1 MVGEQEESDTCPGYG
16 HDQQQQP
23 LVKNCMVHVP
33 TIDLAEYLSSKTS
46 QEVAQIFDYIR
57 MCCTGIK
64 REVKELDKSQSKVEQ
79 CVISSPRTK
88 YLSALGLKPVTLNP
102 SKMGMRRASKR
113 LRLAVKRTSTWSS
126 EDARDDLRGSSV
138 SVSRT
143 VMEKTPSKKVHFP
156 AEPVSDSVLIPR
168 RPDGRH
174 TRQNIRLS
182 GYDQHM
188 FISTSVGVRGEL
200 ICSDKLEHGSAE
212 EAIIASQFVA
222 APRETTDPE
231 VARSTNCSP
240 GESSDSGIEEPKD
253 SREDEHENDDLVKD
267 NDISVRMPSE
277 YIEPGLK
284 DMNDT
289 VEVLE
294 KREDDDAIVTVTDYG
309 SFMVTRSSSIRSQNT
324 PTDNEVVPFEVY
336 KKKMQSKLKNNQN
349 DSEIDLDSDS
359 DESDDW
365 QPSRTEEELEII
377 ERKEDDNFKPSK
389 VSLEGLVDKYKCEN
403 CDKVYQK
410 SGHWIKHMKECSGVQ
425 VKVEYPK
432 LDSYLQCTHC
442 HSTFATPGSLQRHLV
457 NMHALGQKSRMYE
470 IPDIK
475 IEIRM
480 DSEEIEQK
488 PKMELNACKLCGRKF
503 VKGGHLLNHMKTVHK
518 TLKTSE
524 NQSSNQSSSR
534 LKNHCDLCQR
544 TFFNFPSFRRHM
556 KLHGTTSVKS
566 ERHSPKA
573 NIKKT
578 YACKQCDKSFY
589 TSPSLT
595 RHVRTDHQG
604 FKSKCTI
611 CGDTVARLDNHM
623 SQIHAEKLAPCPV
636 CRKLLAPSSISRHV
650 RTVHMGCMVR
660 CVECDKF
667 VSNLHKHMWHE
678 HATAA
683 RIRKEGHREH
693 RDCDCVFFLGPA
705 AQFVL
710 KDRVETLENDN
721 M

>member
-1 MVGEQEESDTCPGYG
+1 
-16 HDQQQQP
+16 
-23 LVKNCMVHVP
+23 
-33 TIDLAEYLSSKTS
+33 
-46 QEVAQIFDYIR
+46 
-57 MCCTGIK
+57 
-64 REVKELDKSQSKVEQ
+64 
-79 CVISSPRTK
+79 
-88 YLSALGLKPVTLNP
+88 
-102 SKMGMRRASKR
+102 MG
-113 LRLAVKRTSTWSS
+113 
-126 EDARDDLRGSSV
+126 
-138 SVSRT
+138 
-143 VMEKTPSKKVHFP
+143 
-156 AEPVSDSVLIPR
+156 
-168 RPDGRH
+168 
-174 TRQNIRLS
+174 
-182 GYDQHM
+182 
-188 FISTSVGVRGEL
+188 
-200 ICSDKLEHGSAE
+200 
-212 EAIIASQFVA
+212 
-222 APRETTDPE
+222 
-231 VARSTNCSP
+231 
-240 GESSDSGIEEPKD
+240 
-253 SREDEHENDDLVKD
+253 
-267 NDISVRMPSE
+267 
-277 YIEPGLK
+277 
-284 DMNDT
+284 
-289 VEVLE
+289 
-294 KREDDDAIVTVTDYG
+294 
-309 SFMVTRSSSIRSQNT
+309 
-324 PTDNEVVPFEVY
+324 
-336 KKKMQSKLKNNQN
+336 
-349 DSEIDLDSDS
+349 
-359 DESDDW
+359 
-365 QPSRTEEELEII
+365 
-377 ERKEDDNFKPSK
+377 
-389 VSLEGLVDKYKCEN
+389 
-403 CDKVYQK
+403 
-410 SGHWIKHMKECSGVQ
+410 
-425 VKVEYPK
+425 YPK
-432 LDSYLQCTHC
+432 LDSYLQCTHY

-475 IEIRM
+475 IDIRM
-480 DSEEIEQK
+480 DSEEIERK

-518 TLKTSE
+518 TLK
-524 NQSSNQSSSR
+524 
-534 LKNHCDLCQR
+534 
-544 TFFNFPSFRRHM
+544 
-556 KLHGTTSVKS
+556 TSVKS

-693 RDCDCVFFLGPA
+693 RDCDCVSFLGPA